1 MVDRFIRGGII
12 AAITGGLLL
21 AVGAFLPL
29 LPPDYERF
37 SDEVVTGLYGVS
49 SALRFTGTILIGWGL
64 VAIYLRQADRAGRFG
79 LVALIAC
86 LASLALQEGW
96 MFADLFVAPAFA
108 GSAPQILDGDT
119 PGRLAAGF
127 LAAWIAN
134 TSFVLLGIATLRARV
149 LPKAC
154 GIALIVAGGVTLLP
168 LPVDGPAFEVVI
180 GIAVAA
186 AAASAIKSPAPA
198 PLVPQHTF

>member
-1 MVDRFIRGGII
+1 MDRFIRGGII

-21 AVGAFLPL
+21 ALGAFLPL

-49 SALRFTGTILIGWGL
+49 SALRFTGTILTGWGL
-64 VAIYLRQADRAGRFG
+64 VAIHLRQANRAGRFG
-79 LVALIAC
+79 LVAVIAC
-86 LASLALQEGW
+86 LANLALQEGW
-96 MFADLFVAPAFA
+96 MFSDLFVAPAFA
-108 GSAPQILDGDT
+108 GSAPEILNGDT

-134 TSFVLLGIATLRARV
+134 TALVLLGIATLRARV

-168 LPVDGPAFEVVI
+168 LPVDGPAFEVII
-180 GIAVAA
+180 GIAIAA
-186 AAASAIKSPAPA
+186 AAASAIKDPAPVA
-198 PLVPQHTF
+198 LVPQHTS